1 MRARI
6 VIGVVAVL
14 CLFPLVAGAKKK
26 QHGEA
31 VTACQ
36 QRIAE
41 QIKADHPPSQGSS
54 FDGQVQRDKNGENAI
69 TIRGTGRVRT
79 AKNKNRA
86 FSYSCVYNHRN
97 GKLSKVKYGI
107 H

>member
-1 MRARI
+1 MIERAVSLAI
-6 VIGVVAVL
+6 VAVL
-14 CLFPLVAGAKKK
+14 CLSPAVAAAKKK
-26 QHGEA
+26 HGEA

-41 QIKADHPPSQGSS
+41 KIKADHPPSQGSS
-54 FDGQVQRDKNGENAI
+54 FDGQVQRDKNGENAV
-69 TIRGTGRVRT
+69 TIRGSGRVRT
-79 AKNKNRA
+79 AKNKNRG

-97 GKLSKVKYGI
+97 GKLSKVKYSI